1 MALPPLFGDKS
12 SDSLFKKEKKMKKPT
27 PIDEEIILDSKRYI
41 ISETDAKGKITYAN
55 DYFMEISGY
64 SEDELIGKAHNIVR
78 HPDMP
83 KVVFKLLWETISQGK
98 NINAV
103 VKNMA
108 KDGRYYW
115 IFTEF
120 EARKDADGEIVGYRA
135 DRKSI
140 SPHILEI
147 IAGLYGELLAIEQ
160 KDGVEASEK
169 YLVEFLKERGD
180 DIEFADIMEEIHR
193 FY

>member
-1 MALPPLFGDKS
+1 MSKPIPL
-12 SDSLFKKEKKMKKPT
+12 
-27 PIDEEIILDSKRYI
+27 DEEIQLDPKRYI
-41 ISETDAKGKITYAN
+41 VSETDEKGKITYCN
-55 DYFMEISGY
+55 DYFIEVCGY
-64 SEDELIGKAHNIVR
+64 SKEELIGSPHNIIR

-103 VKNMA
+103 VKNLA

-120 EARKDADGEIVGYRA
+120 ESRKDTDTGKIIGYHAARK
-135 DRKSI
+135 KI
-140 SPHILEI
+140 SKHVIEVIAKLYAKLLEI
-147 IAGLYGELLAIEQ
+147 EKTQDI
-160 KDGVEASEK
+160 EASQK
-169 YLVEFLKERGD
+169 YLVEFLKEKGD
-180 DIEFADIMEEIHR
+180 DMEFANIMEEIHR

>member
-1 MALPPLFGDKS
+1 MT
-12 SDSLFKKEKKMKKPT
+12 KPT
-27 PIDEEIILDSKRYI
+27 PINEEIVLDPKRYI
-41 ISETDAKGKITYAN
+41 VSETDEKGKITFVN
-55 DYFMEISGY
+55 DYFIEVSGY
-64 SEDELIGKAHNIVR
+64 SEDELMGKAHSIVR

-103 VKNMA
+103 VKNLA

-120 EARKDADGEIVGYRA
+120 ESRRDTDTGEIIGYHA
-135 DRKSI
+135 ARKSI
-140 SPHILEI
+140 SKHVLEI
-147 IAGLYGELLAIEQ
+147 IAELYAKLLKIE
-160 KDGVEASEK
+160 KSEGVEASEK
-169 YLVEFLKERGD
+169 YLISFLKEKGD
-180 DIEFADIMEEIHR
+180 DIEFANIMEEIHR

>member
-1 MALPPLFGDKS
+1 MA
-12 SDSLFKKEKKMKKPT
+12 KPT
-27 PIDEEIILDSKRYI
+27 PINEEIPLDSKRYI
-41 ISETDAKGKITYAN
+41 VSETDEKGKITFCN
-55 DYFMEISGY
+55 DYFIEVCGY
-64 SEDELIGKAHNIVR
+64 DKDELIGKPHSIIR

-103 VKNMA
+103 VKNLA

-120 EARKDADGEIVGYRA
+120 ESRRDADTGEIIGYTA
-135 DRKSI
+135 SRKSI
-140 SPHILEI
+140 SNFVIEVI
-147 IAGLYGELLAIEQ
+147 TKLYRELLEVE
-160 KDGVEASEK
+160 KSESVEASEK
-169 YLVEFLKERGD
+169 YLNDFLKEKGD
-180 DIEFADIMEEIHR
+180 DITFANFMEEIHR

>member
-1 MALPPLFGDKS
+1 MD
-12 SDSLFKKEKKMKKPT
+12 KPT
-27 PIDEEIILDSKRYI
+27 PLDVEIPLDPKRYI
-41 ISETDAKGKITYAN
+41 VSETDEKGRITFAN
-55 DYFMEISGY
+55 DYFMEVSGY
-64 SEDELIGKAHNIVR
+64 NQEELIGNPHNIVR

-103 VKNMA
+103 VKNLA

-120 EARKDADGEIVGYRA
+120 ETRKDTDTGEIIGYHA
-135 DRKSI
+135 ARKSI
-140 SPHILEI
+140 SKHVIEI
-147 IAGLYGELLAIEQ
+147 IAGLYAALLDIEKHGTVEDSQ
-160 KDGVEASEK
+160 KH
-169 YLVEFLKERGD
+169 LVDFLKEKGD
-180 DIEFADIMEEIHR
+180 DIEFSNIMEEIHR

>member
-1 MALPPLFGDKS
+1 MEGY
-12 SDSLFKKEKKMKKPT
+12 KMIKPT
-27 PIDEEIILDSKRYI
+27 PIDEEIVLDPRRYI
-41 ISETDAKGKITYAN
+41 VSETDAKGKLTFAN
-55 DYFMEISGY
+55 DYFMEVSGY
-64 SEDELIGKAHNIVR
+64 TLEELIGKSHNIVR

-103 VKNMA
+103 VKNLA

-120 EARKDADGEIVGYRA
+120 ESIKDPDTYEIIGYHA

-140 SPHILEI
+140 SKHVLEI
-147 IAGLYGELLAIEQ
+147 ISDLYAELLAIE
-160 KDGVEASEK
+160 KKEGVEASEK
-169 YLVEFLKERGD
+169 YLISFLKEKGD
-180 DIEFADIMEEIHR
+180 DIEFANIMEEIHQ

>member
-1 MALPPLFGDKS
+1 MEGY
-12 SDSLFKKEKKMKKPT
+12 KMTKPT
-27 PIDEEIILDSKRYI
+27 PIDEEIVLDSKRYI
-41 ISETDAKGKITYAN
+41 VSETDEKGKITFVN

-64 SEDELIGKAHNIVR
+64 SKEELIGKAHNIVR

-103 VKNMA
+103 VKNLA

-120 EARKDADGEIVGYRA
+120 ESRKDADTHEIIGYHA

-140 SPHILEI
+140 SPHVLDIIANLYAELLEI
-147 IAGLYGELLAIEQ
+147 ETNEDV
-160 KDGVEASEK
+160 KASEE
-169 YLVEFLKERGD
+169 YLIKFLKEKGD
-180 DIEFADIMEEIHR
+180 DVEFANIMEEIHR

>member
-1 MALPPLFGDKS
+1 MQ
-12 SDSLFKKEKKMKKPT
+12 KPT
-27 PIDEEIILDSKRYI
+27 PINEEIVLDPKRYI
-41 ISETDAKGKITYAN
+41 VSETDEKGKITFAN
-55 DYFMEISGY
+55 DYFIEVSGY
-64 SEDELIGKAHNIVR
+64 TLDELMGKPHSIVR

-103 VKNMA
+103 VKNLA

-120 EARKDADGEIVGYRA
+120 ETRKDTDTGHIIGYHA
-135 DRKSI
+135 ARKSI
-140 SPHILEI
+140 SKHVLEI
-147 IAGLYGELLAIEQ
+147 IANLYAELLEIE
-160 KDGVEASEK
+160 KSDSVEASEK
-169 YLVEFLKERGD
+169 YLVAFLKEKGD
-180 DIEFADIMEEIHR
+180 DIEFANIMEEIHK

>member
-1 MALPPLFGDKS
+1 MI
-12 SDSLFKKEKKMKKPT
+12 KPT
-27 PIDEEIILDSKRYI
+27 PIDEEILLDPKRYI
-41 ISETDAKGKITYAN
+41 VSETDEKGRITYCN
-55 DYFMEISGY
+55 DYFMEVSGY
-64 SEDELIGKAHNIVR
+64 TKDELIGKSHNIVR

-83 KVVFKLLWETISQGK
+83 KIVFKLLWETISEGK

-103 VKNMA
+103 VKNLS

-120 EARKDADGEIVGYRA
+120 ESRRDTDTGEIIGYHA
-135 DRKSI
+135 ARKSI

-147 IAGLYGELLAIEQ
+147 VAELYKNLLEVE
-160 KDGVEASEK
+160 KSNGVEASYR
-169 YLVEFLKERGD
+169 YLEEFLKDKGD
-180 DIEFADIMEEIHR
+180 EINFSNLMEEIHL

>member
-1 MALPPLFGDKS
+1 MI
-12 SDSLFKKEKKMKKPT
+12 KPI
-27 PIDEEIILDSKRYI
+27 PIDEEIVLDPKRYI
-41 ISETDAKGKITYAN
+41 VSETDEKGKITFVN
-55 DYFMEISGY
+55 DYFMEVSGY
-64 SEDELIGKAHNIVR
+64 NKEELMGKAHNIVR

-103 VKNMA
+103 VKNLA

-120 EARKDADGEIVGYRA
+120 ESRKDADTNEIIGYHA
-135 DRKSI
+135 DRKAI
-140 SPHILEI
+140 SKHVLEI
-147 IAGLYGELLAIEQ
+147 IANLYAELLEVEKI
-160 KDGVEASEK
+160 DGIEASE
-169 YLVEFLKERGD
+169 LHLGAFLKEKGD
-180 DIEFADIMEEIHR
+180 DIDFANIMEEIHN

>member
-1 MALPPLFGDKS
+1 MT
-12 SDSLFKKEKKMKKPT
+12 KPT
-27 PIDEEIILDSKRYI
+27 PIDEEIELDPKRYI
-41 ISETDAKGKITYAN
+41 VSETDEKGRITFAN
-55 DYFMEISGY
+55 DYFMEVSGY
-64 SEDELIGKAHNIVR
+64 TQEELIGKPHNIVR

-83 KVVFKLLWETISQGK
+83 KVVFKLLWETIGAGK

-103 VKNMA
+103 VKNLA

-120 EARKDADGEIVGYRA
+120 EIRKDTDTGKIIGYHA
-135 DRKSI
+135 SRKSI
-140 SPHILEI
+140 SKHVIEI
-147 IAGLYGELLAIEQ
+147 IAELYAQLLKIEQ
-160 KDGVEASEK
+160 TDGIEASEK
-169 YLVEFLKERGD
+169 YLIEFLKEKGD

>member
-1 MALPPLFGDKS
+1 MT
-12 SDSLFKKEKKMKKPT
+12 KPT
-27 PIDEEIILDSKRYI
+27 PIDEEIELDPKRYI
-41 ISETDAKGKITYAN
+41 VSETDEKGRITFAN
-55 DYFMEISGY
+55 DYFMEVSGY
-64 SEDELIGKAHNIVR
+64 TQEELIGKPHNIVR

-83 KVVFKLLWETISQGK
+83 RVVFKLLWETISAGK

-103 VKNMA
+103 VKNLA

-120 EARKDADGEIVGYRA
+120 EIRKDTDTGKIIGYHA
-135 DRKSI
+135 SRKTI
-140 SPHILEI
+140 SKHVIEI
-147 IAGLYGELLAIEQ
+147 IAELYAELLKIE
-160 KDGVEASEK
+160 KSDGIEASEK
-169 YLVEFLKERGD
+169 YLVEFLKQRGD

>member
-1 MALPPLFGDKS
+1 MT
-12 SDSLFKKEKKMKKPT
+12 KPT
-27 PIDEEIILDSKRYI
+27 LIDEEIILDPKRYI
-41 ISETDAKGKITYAN
+41 VSETDEKGKITFCN
-55 DYFMEISGY
+55 DYFMEVSGY
-64 SEDELIGKAHNIVR
+64 TQEELIGKPHNIVR

-103 VKNMA
+103 VKNLA

-120 EARKDADGEIVGYRA
+120 ESRRDNDTKEIIGYHAARK
-135 DRKSI
+135 KI
-140 SPHILEI
+140 SKHVLEI
-147 IAGLYGELLAIEQ
+147 IANLYAELLKIE
-160 KDGVEASEK
+160 KSDSVEASQK
-169 YLVEFLKERGD
+169 YLISFLKEQGED
-180 DIEFADIMEEIHR
+180 MEFSNIMEEIHR

>member
-1 MALPPLFGDKS
+1 MI
-12 SDSLFKKEKKMKKPT
+12 KPT
-27 PIDEEIILDSKRYI
+27 PIDEEIILDPNRYI
-41 ISETDAKGKITYAN
+41 VSETDEKGRITFAN
-55 DYFMEISGY
+55 DYFMEVSGY
-64 SEDELIGKAHNIVR
+64 TLEELIGKPHNIVR

-103 VKNMA
+103 VKNLA

-120 EARKDADGEIVGYRA
+120 EIRKDTDTGKIIGYHA
-135 DRKSI
+135 SRKTI
-140 SPHILEI
+140 SKHAIEI
-147 IAGLYGELLAIEQ
+147 IADLYKELLEIEKTKTIEDSQ
-160 KDGVEASEK
+160 K
-169 YLVEFLKERGD
+169 YLTEFLKQKGD
-180 DIEFADIMEEIHR
+180 DMEFANILEEIHR

>member
-1 MALPPLFGDKS
+1 MLS
-12 SDSLFKKEKKMKKPT
+12 HTKPT
-27 PIDEEIILDSKRYI
+27 PINDEILLDPKRYI
-41 ISETDAKGKITYAN
+41 VSETDEKGKITFCN
-55 DYFMEISGY
+55 DYFMEVSGY
-64 SEDELIGKAHNIVR
+64 NKEELIGKSHNIVR

-103 VKNMA
+103 VKNLA

-120 EARKDADGEIVGYRA
+120 ESRRDNDTGEIIGYHA
-135 DRKSI
+135 ARKSI
-140 SPHILEI
+140 SKHVIEI
-147 IAGLYGELLAIEQ
+147 IADLYAELLAIE
-160 KDGVEASEK
+160 KRESIEASEK
-169 YLVEFLKERGD
+169 YLIEFLKEKGE
-180 DIEFADIMEEIHR
+180 DIEFSNIMEEIHR